1 MAEEHSSRRNE
12 RRNGRR
18 RERRERRERRS
29 RTGTRRTDISRQ
41 ARPVRQS
48 GQERPRR
55 PRRRRR
61 RVPRER
67 GYLSRAASA
76 LLILITVV
84 AALIMFF
91 RVKIVTITGA
101 RRYSDAEIL
110 SVAGVSDGQNMF
122 LMNKYR
128 MEEKLLRQLT
138 YLQDAKISRDLPDTL
153 IIDLKECYIPLAAAQ
168 DGACWLVSPS
178 GRIVD
183 RMDASAAPQYAQI
196 TGAPI
201 LSPSVGTQIALPSE
215 RAAQERSLIALLTA
229 LDDAKM
235 LDDVDGIRLD
245 KPDCLLMDYG
255 GRFTVK
261 LPLDANYRFKLHAL
275 DVYITGEKIQDN
287 MTGSFD
293 LTRDDRNFFQ
303 QNVR

>member
-1 MAEEHSSRRNE
+1 MAEEHSSRRSE
-12 RRNGRR
+12 RRNGRQR
-18 RERRERRERRS
+18 DRRS
-29 RTGTRRTDISRQ
+29 RSGTRRTDFSRP
-41 ARPVRQS
+41 ARPVRDS
-48 GQERPRR
+48 GQDRARR

-67 GYLSRAASA
+67 GYLSRLASA
-76 LLILITVV
+76 LLIFVTVI

-101 RRYSDAEIL
+101 HRYSDAEIL

-128 MEEKLLRQLT
+128 MQEKLLRQLT
-138 YLQDAKISRDLPDTL
+138 YLQDAQISRDLPDTL
-153 IIDLKECYIPLAAAQ
+153 IIALKECSIPFAVAQ
-168 DGACWLVSPS
+168 DEACWLVSPG

-183 RMDASAAPQYAQI
+183 RMEASAASQYAQI
-196 TGAPI
+196 TGAPV

-215 RAAQERSLIALLTA
+215 YAAQERSLIQLLTA
-229 LDDAKM
+229 LDDAQM
-235 LDDVDGIRLD
+235 LDNVDGIRLD
-245 KPDCLLMDYG
+245 KHDCLLMDYG

-261 LPLDANYRFKLHAL
+261 FPLDANYRFKLHAL